1 MVATVERPAG
11 QKQSGGA
18 GGRNRPAREVNL
30 RIPGP
35 TTLPPA
41 VRRALSGQMI
51 NHRGP
56 EFAALQAETVAGVQ
70 RVFQTEQDVLF
81 FPGAGT
87 GGLEAALVNCF
98 SPGDAVLSITIGS
111 FGERWCEIARAFG
124 LSVEQM
130 PFPWGQGAD
139 PEVVIRR
146 LQQGPPLRG
155 VMITHNETSTGVTN
169 PVAEIA
175 PAVRQAGAL
184 LLVDCVSSM
193 GAIPFRT
200 DEWGVDVAI
209 TGSQKAW
216 MIPPG
221 LTMLSVSRRA
231 WEATQ
236 QARLPRSYWD
246 FRAARDYQKRGQTP
260 YTPAITQMYGLRAAL
275 GLIEAEGLPKVF
287 RRHQEIGAYTRRL
300 VQRMGLRLAADP
312 RYYSDTVTAVVAP
325 PGVDMQTVHRRL
337 REEHNVVLATGQEHW
352 RDTHFRIGHLG
363 YVRKAE
369 IRRALQALGEVLRD
383 TPAGSAPASPPGGAP
398 GGRAGQN
405 T

>member
-11 QKQSGGA
+11 QQQSGGA
-18 GGRNRPAREVNL
+18 GGQNRPAREVNL

-221 LTMLSVSRRA
+221 LTMLSISRRA
-231 WEATQ
+231 WEASES
-236 QARLPRSYWD
+236 ARLPRSYWD

-275 GLIEAEGLPKVF
+275 GLIEAEGLPKVYQ
-287 RRHQEIGAYTRRL
+287 RHQEIGAYTRRL

-369 IRRALQALGEVLRD
+369 IRRALQALGEVLHD
-383 TPAGSAPASPPGGAP
+383 APAGSPPGGAP
-398 GGRAGQN
+398 GGTAGQN